1 MLSLLLVAIALLP
14 FTLAARQLD
23 GGVVHTPIMRRSHF
37 NRVANLPKTVEALR
51 RKYGHQV
58 TNVKSTKSKRASTA
72 AIPMTCEV
80 CISIP
85 RAAHE
90 IDHNC
95 IRKMI
100 SLTQAL

>member
-72 AIPMTCEV
+72 AIPMTCEENDFSYSSV
-80 CISIP
+80 VL
-85 RAAHE
+85 
-90 IDHNC
+90 
-95 IRKMI
+95 
-100 SLTQAL
+100 LTFGL